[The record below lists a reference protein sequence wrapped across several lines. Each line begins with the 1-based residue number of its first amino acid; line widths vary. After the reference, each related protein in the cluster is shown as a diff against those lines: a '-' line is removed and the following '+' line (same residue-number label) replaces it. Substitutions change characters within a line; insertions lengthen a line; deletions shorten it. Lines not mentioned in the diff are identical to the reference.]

1 MPATGIRDCEYRPL
15 LTSSP
20 QNHAHSGSNRTESG
34 ADSPLV
40 TQRSART
47 PPYPPPRDTANA
59 LHIHAGPTLGARETS
74 IATIDSLLDEIRS
87 VVPSY
92 APSASPAR
100 AQVAAGDGAVD
111 MLTVHLRIDGW

>member
-1 MPATGIRDCEYRPL
+1 MPAIGIRDCEHRPL
-15 LTSSP
+15 LTSAP
-20 QNHAHSGSNRTESG
+20 KNRARSGSDSSESG